1 MKKLKNSIILT
12 AILLIVSFNIYA
24 ENDYKII
31 QLDSVKVDPQ
41 EVITQYSLF
50 SEYHKNRDFSSALP
64 YGWKVISMDPVKFN
78 KWIFYKMEDC
88 LWYLR
93 DSSDATPEL
102 KKKLADTTVY
112 LYDLAM
118 KHFSDNKSYFQLRK
132 AFITE
137 VWIDASVDEKIK
149 QYEYAFELD
158 PNTDSYYYNRL
169 GQIFKANM
177 ENDENYK
184 SKALDLY
191 TYLSEKEPDN
201 SGWNTELESLVD
213 NIDQLIDL
221 AKKNWDLDPENLQ
234 KAWKYVSLAI
244 KAGEMEKAIPGLE
257 ILVVKAPT
265 NVTYWNQLSSLY
277 YKSENTDKAIYAY
290 RELIKLEPN
299 TKEHYLNLGI
309 ALKDKNQLSQA
320 RVQFQKANE
329 IAGGWGLAIFYEGLL
344 YETAAR
350 GCGFEFI
357 DKCVYLLAA
366 DTYRRAVSVDGSLNQ
381 ARERVSALNNS
392 IPTKEDYFFRKLKSG
407 QSVKLEGKCYDW
419 IGRSITVP

>member
-1 MKKLKNSIILT
+1 MKNSIILT
-12 AILLIVSFNIYA
+12 VILLLALSNIYA
-24 ENDYKII
+24 GNYSNTL
-31 QLDSVKVDPQ
+31 QLTSNKVDPQ
-41 EVITQYSLF
+41 EIEVQYSLF

-64 YGWKVISMDPVKFN
+64 YGWKVISMDPEKYN
-78 KWIFYKMEDC
+78 KWIYYKMEDC

-93 DSSDATPEL
+93 DSSEATVEQKNL
-102 KKKLADTTVY
+102 LADTTIY

-118 KHFSDNKSYFQLRK
+118 KHFSENKSYFQLRK

-137 VWIDASVDEKIK
+137 VWIDSPVEEKIK

-158 PNTDSYYYNRL
+158 PNTDSYYYHRL
-169 GQIFKANM
+169 GQILKANM
-177 ENDENYK
+177 DDNEDYK

-191 TYLSEKEPDN
+191 TYLSEKEPEN

-244 KAGEMEKAIPGLE
+244 KAGEMEKAIQGLE
-257 ILVVKAPT
+257 ILVTKAPA
-265 NVTYWNQLSSLY
+265 NVAYWNQLSSLY
-277 YKSENTDKAIYAY
+277 YKSEKIDNAISAY

-320 RVQFQKANE
+320 RVQFQKASE
-329 IAGGWGLAIFYEGLL
+329 VGGGWGLAIFYEGLL
-344 YETAAR
+344 YETSAR
-350 GCGFEFI
+350 GCGFEFM

-407 QSVKLEGKCYDW
+407 QSVKIEGKCYDW

>member
-1 MKKLKNSIILT
+1 LKKSFIYFALVLALSIQVNASSKTIL
-12 AILLIVSFNIYA
+12 
-24 ENDYKII
+24 
-31 QLDSVKVDPQ
+31 LDSVKVDPQ

-50 SEYHKNRDFSSALP
+50 SEYHKNRDFQSAVP
-64 YGWKVISMDPVKFN
+64 YGWKVLSMDPVKFS
-78 KWIFYKMEDC
+78 KWIYYKMEDC
-88 LWYLR
+88 LWFLR
-93 DSSDATPEL
+93 DSADASVEQ
-102 KKKLADTTVY
+102 KKLLSDTTVY
-112 LYDLAM
+112 LYNLAM
-118 KHFSDNKSYFQLRK
+118 KHFSENKSYFQLRK

-137 VWIDASVDEKIK
+137 VWLDASVETKIK
-149 QYEYAFELD
+149 EYELAFQLD

-169 GQIFKANM
+169 GQIYKANM
-177 ENDENYK
+177 DGNDDYK

-191 TYLSEKEPDN
+191 TFLSEKEQDN
-201 SGWNTELESLVD
+201 PVWNSELESLVD

-234 KAWKYVSLAI
+234 KAWKYVSLTI
-244 KAGEMEKAIPGLE
+244 KAGEMEKAIAGLE
-257 ILVVKAPT
+257 ILVEKTPT

-277 YKSENTDKAIYAY
+277 YKSDKIDKAITAY

-299 TKEHYLNLGI
+299 AKEHYLNLGI

-320 RVQFQKANE
+320 RVQFQKASE
-329 IAGGWGLAIFYEGLL
+329 VAGGWGLAIFYEGLL

-350 GCGFEFI
+350 GCGFEFM

-366 DTYRRAVSVDGSLNQ
+366 ETYRRAVNTDPSLNQ
-381 ARERVSALNNS
+381 ARERISALNNS

>member
-1 MKKLKNSIILT
+1 LKNSIILT
-12 AILLIVSFNIYA
+12 VILLLALSNIYA
-24 ENDYKII
+24 GNYSNTI
-31 QLDSVKVDPQ
+31 QLNSIKVDPQ
-41 EVITQYSLF
+41 EIEVQYSLF

-64 YGWKVISMDPVKFN
+64 YGWKVISMDPTKYN

-93 DSSDATPEL
+93 DSSDATPEQ
-102 KKKLADTTVY
+102 KKILADTTIY

-137 VWIDASVDEKIK
+137 VWIDAPVDEKIK

-169 GQIFKANM
+169 GQILKANM
-177 ENDENYK
+177 DDNEDYK

-191 TYLSEKEPDN
+191 TYLSEKEPEN

-234 KAWKYVSLAI
+234 KAWKYVSLSI

-257 ILVVKAPT
+257 ILVTKAPT
-265 NVTYWNQLSSLY
+265 NVAYWNQLSSLY
-277 YKSENTDKAIYAY
+277 YKSEKIDNAITAY

-320 RVQFQKANE
+320 RVQFQKASE
-329 IAGGWGLAIFYEGLL
+329 VGGGWGLAIFYEGLL

-350 GCGFEFI
+350 SCGFEFM
-357 DKCVYLLAA
+357 DKCAYLLATE
-366 DTYRRAVSVDGSLNQ
+366 TYRRAVSVDGSLNM

-407 QSVKLEGKCYDW
+407 QSVKIEGKCYDW

>member
-1 MKKLKNSIILT
+1 LKNSIILT
-12 AILLIVSFNIYA
+12 VILLLALSNIYA
-24 ENDYKII
+24 GNYSNTL
-31 QLDSVKVDPQ
+31 QLTSNKVDPQ
-41 EVITQYSLF
+41 EIEVQYSLF

-64 YGWKVISMDPVKFN
+64 YGWKVISMDPEKYN
-78 KWIFYKMEDC
+78 KWIYYKMEDC

-93 DSSDATPEL
+93 DSSEATVEQKNL
-102 KKKLADTTVY
+102 LADTTIY

-118 KHFSDNKSYFQLRK
+118 KHFSENKSYFQLRK

-137 VWIDASVDEKIK
+137 VWIDSPVEEKIK

-158 PNTDSYYYNRL
+158 PNTDSYYYHRL
-169 GQIFKANM
+169 GQILKANM
-177 ENDENYK
+177 DDNEDYK

-191 TYLSEKEPDN
+191 TYLSEKEPEN

-244 KAGEMEKAIPGLE
+244 KAGEMEKAIQGLE
-257 ILVVKAPT
+257 ILVTKAPA
-265 NVTYWNQLSSLY
+265 NVAYWNQLSSLY
-277 YKSENTDKAIYAY
+277 YKSEKIDNAISAY

-320 RVQFQKANE
+320 RVQFQKASE
-329 IAGGWGLAIFYEGLL
+329 VGGGWGLAIFYEGLL
-344 YETAAR
+344 YETSAR
-350 GCGFEFI
+350 GCGFEFM

-407 QSVKLEGKCYDW
+407 QSVKIEGKCYDW